1 MAWLKSNHRL
11 ALSGPVKWVA
21 LAVVGA
27 VVVVGTTRTGVD
39 VLTVLFACFLLLV
52 VERTLGDSIA
62 ERLGP
67 APTSLLF
74 AIAAALGVAY
84 VTTDTGQ
91 ARAGRL
97 FAAAEAR
104 GYRTAYFRSRSA
116 TGEADTKG
124 EGTGEPARTP
134 VRPATA
140 IQPPVTD
147 ELASG
152 VRFVRLASAP
162 EIAKPGQAV
171 RLHATLSSES
181 TGRLPDVEFSI
192 NGTIVGHAAPDQRGE
207 AAIRWTT
214 AVPGQYVLR
223 ARLAGAVLSG
233 FTGSSIITILPPR

>member
-1 MAWLKSNHRL
+1 MAWVQSHRP
-11 ALSGPVKWVA
+11 ALSGPVAWVA

-39 VLTVLFACFLLLV
+39 VLTVLIACFLLLV

-74 AIAAALGVAY
+74 AIVAALGGAY

-104 GYRTAYFRSRSA
+104 GYRTAYFRSPTA
-116 TGEADTKG
+116 KGEGDTKG
-124 EGTGEPARTP
+124 DGNGEPARTP
-134 VRPATA
+134 VRPAMA
-140 IQPPVTD
+140 IQPPPVTD

-223 ARLAGAVLSG
+223 
-233 FTGSSIITILPPR
+233 